1 MKKPQQDAARE
12 SLTTDDFIFGTWF
25 LSSKWD
31 GIRHVFTPLSSGNG
45 KGNIKTIKA
54 FMVTKK
60 CNNNNGVN
68 NNKTNHKSE
77 GEQPGY

>member
-1 MKKPQQDAARE
+1 MQRVITDYGRLHFWNMISILKMGWYPARV
-12 SLTTDDFIFGTWF
+12 
-25 LSSKWD
+25 
-31 GIRHVFTPLSSGNG
+31 HPLSSGNG